1 MKPVFYLPLPR
12 ILLPW
17 IFSCTLAAAVPGR
30 GEERP
35 VPPPA
40 SEPPFP
46 SLTVRGQGEVSV
58 APDQALVRVG
68 VEAGADDAV
77 TAQNKINTAMH
88 QAIDRIHKVGIPSA
102 AIQTSGVSL
111 QPVYAGAGNGSQ
123 TITGYRASNVI
134 RVRVDDLSLLGK
146 AIDAAVAAGAN
157 RIEGVTFQ
165 LKHDLPERTRAL
177 QMAVEEARA
186 KAKAMAAGLGV
197 RLGPVAMVSEEG
209 AVVVPPRPFLAAETM
224 VARSTPVQAGEI
236 RVQASVTVS
245 YQLGG
250 ETGSDSSTAAA
261 ERGR

>member
-1 MKPVFYLPLPR
+1 M
-12 ILLPW
+12 
-17 IFSCTLAAAVPGR
+17 
-30 GEERP
+30 
-35 VPPPA
+35 PPPA
-40 SEPPFP
+40 VEPPLR

-58 APDQALVRVG
+58 TPDQALVRVG

-77 TAQNKINTAMH
+77 TAQSKINTAMH
-88 QAIDRIHKVGIPSA
+88 QAIERIHKVGIPSA

-123 TITGYRASNVI
+123 TQTITGYRASNVI
-134 RVRVDDLSLLGK
+134 QVRVDDLSLLGK
-146 AIDAAVAAGAN
+146 TLDAAVSAGAN

-177 QMAVEEARA
+177 QMAVEEAGA

-209 AVVVPPRPFLAAETM
+209 AMVVPPRPFLAAETTL
-224 VARSTPVQAGEI
+224 ARSTPVQAGEI

-250 ETGSDSSTAAA
+250 ETGSDSATAAA